1 MTHLS
6 LDEKNI
12 IYEILIDHGLPIN
25 SEMKDDYVFIKNEL
39 VRLIK
44 PKDNQVSENE
54 KRDPIKELQDVKDDG
69 ENLIYT
75 D

>member
-1 MTHLS
+1 
-6 LDEKNI
+6 
-12 IYEILIDHGLPIN
+12 
-25 SEMKDDYVFIKNEL
+25 MKDDYVFIKNEL
-39 VRLIK
+39 VRLINA
-44 PKDNQVSENE
+44 KDNQVSENE

>member
-1 MTHLS
+1 LTHLS

-39 VRLIK
+39 VRLINA
-44 PKDNQVSENE
+44 KDNQVSENE